1 MPTRLLCPWYS
12 PGENTVVDCH
22 VLLQGIFPTQ
32 GSNLHL
38 LCLLHWKVG
47 TKGHPDCSFKN
58 TVPCLQRERG
68 VSPEPVG
75 WTPVCVWHA
84 SIQLGGEC
92 VGRAGGLSLS
102 TQHAMSG
109 LARDLACLCTKASG
123 SQLPVNAVGCSQT
136 AVRSFPELASRC
148 LPKLLFH
155 HCPVL

>member
-1 MPTRLLCPWYS
+1 MSSSRGSSQPRDQTCICCVSCIGRWVLYTSEKGTQIAPLRIQCPVS
-12 PGENTVVDCH
+12 
-22 VLLQGIFPTQ
+22 
-32 GSNLHL
+32 
-38 LCLLHWKVG
+38 
-47 TKGHPDCSFKN
+47 
-58 TVPCLQRERG
+58 REREEFLL
-68 VSPEPVG
+68 SLWVG
-75 WTPVCVWHA
+75 PLPVCVWYA

-102 TQHAMSG
+102 TQHTMSG

-123 SQLPVNAVGCSQT
+123 APLPVNAVGCSRT